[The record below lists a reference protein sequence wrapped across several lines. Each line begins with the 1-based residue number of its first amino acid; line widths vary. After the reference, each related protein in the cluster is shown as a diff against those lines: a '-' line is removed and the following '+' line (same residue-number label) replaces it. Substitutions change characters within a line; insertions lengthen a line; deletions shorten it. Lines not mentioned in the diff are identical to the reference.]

1 MNTSIRFLLLGDF
14 RQLPAVLDSFA
25 GAEVRR
31 ELKDSQ
37 LLYDL
42 AGGWHY
48 ELSERWRFDEGVFS
62 FLQWLRVD
70 EAEQV
75 PLHKA
80 VHGPA
85 ALPAERRAPED
96 ALLVQYAG
104 PETVGTNASQTMRV
118 WPGLRLVG
126 AGGKVQKGVFVTV
139 SEVEEREEIHWREV
153 KMRENLV
160 TSSDGHLSIAWSDLW
175 PLTSPPGFFFLLN
188 LRLFTLFRGLA
199 VPPGCRMEDDQLFQD
214 VKFDADLEG
223 FYNGTRATVNL
234 QQQATSFGGVEE
246 PPKSAASKESA
257 DTSSQASGF
266 GSLLGRLSLLQTFGT
281 ALGASTEQVVGAA
294 VPTSLGSVKD
304 QASSFMSKAQPWR
317 QFAWPLSVPSA
328 NEGCSRIS
336 ANVFN
341 YQTNY
346 AILFVVQ
353 LVLSV
358 ILQPS
363 ALMCIMLTVITWI
376 LFLKKNEDPD
386 WAPKL
391 GGVVLSPMQRWL
403 LLAAI
408 TTIVLLLWVGGV
420 IFNAALMYLLFFLAH
435 GLLHD
440 PGRSIGGG
448 DPVPI

>member
-1 MNTSIRFLLLGDF
+1 
-14 RQLPAVLDSFA
+14 
-25 GAEVRR
+25 
-31 ELKDSQ
+31 
-37 LLYDL
+37 
-42 AGGWHY
+42 
-48 ELSERWRFDEGVFS
+48 
-62 FLQWLRVD
+62 
-70 EAEQV
+70 
-75 PLHKA
+75 
-80 VHGPA
+80 
-85 ALPAERRAPED
+85 
-96 ALLVQYAG
+96 
-104 PETVGTNASQTMRV
+104 
-118 WPGLRLVG
+118 
-126 AGGKVQKGVFVTV
+126 
-139 SEVEEREEIHWREV
+139 
-153 KMRENLV
+153 
-160 TSSDGHLSIAWSDLW
+160 
-175 PLTSPPGFFFLLN
+175 
-188 LRLFTLFRGLA
+188 
-199 VPPGCRMEDDQLFQD
+199 MEDDQLFQD

-234 QQQATSFGGVEE
+234 QQQPTSFGGVEE